1 MCSIFKTIK
10 AMQLSKKKIH
20 VYKSTNTT
28 PKSYII
34 KMIVTVKITF
44 NFFFYKFL
52 LT

>member
-1 MCSIFKTIK
+1 
-10 AMQLSKKKIH
+10 MQLSKKKIH

-44 NFFFYKFL
+44 NFFLQVFIDLNVNFYFNKRR
-52 LT
+52 

>member
-1 MCSIFKTIK
+1 
-10 AMQLSKKKIH
+10 MQLSKKKIH

-44 NFFFYKFL
+44 NFFLQVFIDLNVTLIKEDK
-52 LT
+52 T

>member
-1 MCSIFKTIK
+1 
-10 AMQLSKKKIH
+10 MQLSKKKIH

-44 NFFFYKFL
+44 NFFLQVFIDLEIKLKL
-52 LT
+52 LHEN